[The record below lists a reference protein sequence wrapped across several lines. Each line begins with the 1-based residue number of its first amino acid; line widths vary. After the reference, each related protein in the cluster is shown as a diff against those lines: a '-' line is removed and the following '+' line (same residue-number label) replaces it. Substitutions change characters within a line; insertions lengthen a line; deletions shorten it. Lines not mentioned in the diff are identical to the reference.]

1 MRKKLYDALIFG
13 GISVL
18 IVLIYAAIKGD
29 LDWGIQLSAYIVFFW
44 SLVVLIRWIVEKNKS
59 DK

>member
-18 IVLIYAAIKGD
+18 IVLIYAAIKGE
-29 LDWGIQLSAYIVFFW
+29 I
-44 SLVVLIRWIVEKNKS
+44 
-59 DK
+59 